1 MASLAA
7 YLLKLAEDPN
17 EVSQFRT
24 SAATARAR
32 MTAAGLSNDQQ
43 ETLLSCD
50 SQRISKAVSA
60 ELGPGD
66 PDGFP
71 IPMVFCTVCPSS

>member
-17 EVSQFRT
+17 ELAQFR
-24 SAATARAR
+24 SSEATARQR
-32 MTAAGLSNDQQ
+32 MAAAGLSDDQQ
-43 ETLLSCD
+43 ATLLSRD
-50 SQRISKAVSA
+50 SQRISKAIQA
-60 ELGPGD
+60 ELGPAA

-71 IPMVFCTVCPSS
+71 IGLVFCTVFPSS